1 MYRVIIIATL
11 TLNYAIEKSRCLNTK
26 IMLFICCKNFYLFQ
40 KTIYDKNQSLIVKYK
55 SFELLVFTLLK
66 IFLWSL
72 KLRAKIL

>member
-40 KTIYDKNQSLIVKYK
+40 KNDIWI
-55 SFELLVFTLLK
+55 K
-66 IFLWSL
+66 I
-72 KLRAKIL
+72 KV

>member
-26 IMLFICCKNFYLFQ
+26 IMLFICCKNFYF
-40 KTIYDKNQSLIVKYK
+40 KKMIYDKNQSLIVKYK
-55 SFELLVFTLLK
+55 SFELLVLTLLK